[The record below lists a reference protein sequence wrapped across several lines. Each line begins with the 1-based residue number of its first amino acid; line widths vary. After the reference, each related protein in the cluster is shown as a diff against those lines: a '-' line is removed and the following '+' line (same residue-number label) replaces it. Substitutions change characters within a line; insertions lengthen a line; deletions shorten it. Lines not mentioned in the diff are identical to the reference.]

1 MASEQKKYE
10 AFFKNA
16 DKDGSGS
23 LTFDELAQTLRN
35 SGYKGSD
42 ETLKNYFSNADI
54 SGDGI
59 VTFDEYMVAMGQ
71 VPPEQHKAA
80 TLRKLF
86 NDFDIDKSGFIDSKE
101 LQAIFKEMGSVYS
114 EDVCQR
120 LIDAADKDGS
130 ATLDYEEFIKK
141 VFGY

>member
-1 MASEQKKYE
+1 MASEQAKFE

-71 VPPEQHKAA
+71 VPPEQHK
-80 TLRKLF
+80 
-86 NDFDIDKSGFIDSKE
+86 
-101 LQAIFKEMGSVYS
+101 
-114 EDVCQR
+114 
-120 LIDAADKDGS
+120 
-130 ATLDYEEFIKK
+130 
-141 VFGY
+141 